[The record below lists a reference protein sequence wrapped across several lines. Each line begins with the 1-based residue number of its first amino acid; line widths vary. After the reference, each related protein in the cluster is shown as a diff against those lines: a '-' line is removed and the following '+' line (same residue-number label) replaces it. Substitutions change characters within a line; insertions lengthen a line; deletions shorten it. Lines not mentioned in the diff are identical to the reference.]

1 MALISQSDI
10 HMCDDSGDFAIE
22 SNDDTHVHVAA
33 PLDRSSDFVVNQQM
47 VLEDFAASSVQSQTL
62 NSLPLR
68 LRRPVIPST
77 VWERFRRFIH
87 DLYIGQQ
94 LSLDEVRQRMK
105 EQHNFDA
112 TEQMYKKR
120 LRDWGL
126 RKNYTQPQKLDA
138 IKQLR
143 EAPSET
149 RGNLPLRVN
158 GVPLKERRLW
168 RPVMRKR
175 KPVILAPRPSPLYR
189 GNPRSR
195 LPPRLRTPSPQR
207 LQLQL
212 GSETQTIESL
222 LRYTSSYNSW
232 YLAQSQIKARYGWTQ
247 QLRQVFHGLRTAL
260 SLLRRNDSMAFG
272 LMNRSCSGFHALLKS
287 QPFQLM
293 PEVLIFKDTLHF
305 GSRDWEIRQS
315 ILKFFASLANT
326 TLGVSHPITNFATLL
341 LNIDW
346 EHLDSCFGLYAEL
359 LLDQTKSVRDDSVCT
374 KIQLTIMD
382 IFRAS
387 GQFGAASRL
396 GRRLW
401 HANPLD
407 NPVLTVERSLLIET
421 AVRLAIYAGEY
432 SKIEKF
438 LMQMLSRSIVLNG
451 KQNGDH
457 PGIFACAQLG
467 WLYCHMKSPVKSEK
481 FFRLA
486 IEGALQ
492 HGGFEVLIMLAN
504 LETVLLSFKMNKEA
518 AQARIEYQHVWAQ
531 LDEWRL
537 DRGSQSQTD
546 FVQSQI

>member
-22 SNDDTHVHVAA
+22 SNDDTDVHVAA
-33 PLDRSSDFVVNQQM
+33 PLDRSSDFVVNQQI
-47 VLEDFAASSVQSQTL
+47 VLEDFAPSSVQSQTP

-77 VWERFRRFIH
+77 VWERFRPFIH

-94 LSLDEVRQRMK
+94 LSLDEVRERMK

-149 RGNLPLRVN
+149 RGDLPFRVN

-175 KPVILAPRPSPLYR
+175 KPVILAPRPSPVYR

-207 LQLQL
+207 LRLQL
-212 GSETQTIESL
+212 GSETQAIESL
-222 LRYTSSYNSW
+222 LRYTSSYHSW
-232 YLAQSQIKARYGWTQ
+232 YLAQSQIKPRYGLTQ
-247 QLRQVFHGLRTAL
+247 QLQQVFHGLRMAG

-272 LMNRSCSGFHALLKS
+272 LINRSCSGFHALLKS

-293 PEVLIFKDTLHF
+293 PEVLSTFKYI
-305 GSRDWEIRQS
+305 RDISSKIGLAVLE
-315 ILKFFASLANT
+315 FFALLAKT

-341 LNIDW
+341 LNVDR
-346 EHLDSCFGLYAEL
+346 EHLDSCLGLYGEL

-374 KIQLTIMD
+374 KIQLTIID

-387 GQFGAASRL
+387 GQFGAESRL
-396 GRRLW
+396 YRRLS

-432 SKIEKF
+432 STIEKF
-438 LMQMLSRSIVLNG
+438 LMQMLSRSIVLSG
-451 KQNGDH
+451 KQNGD
-457 PGIFACAQLG
+457 PLSVFACMQLG
-467 WLYCHMKSPVKSEK
+467 RLYYHMKSPVKSEK

-492 HGGFEVLIMLAN
+492 HGGFEVLTMLAN
-504 LETVLLSFKMNKEA
+504 VEAVLLSFKMNKEA
-518 AQARIEYQHVWAQ
+518 AQLRIDYQQVWAQ